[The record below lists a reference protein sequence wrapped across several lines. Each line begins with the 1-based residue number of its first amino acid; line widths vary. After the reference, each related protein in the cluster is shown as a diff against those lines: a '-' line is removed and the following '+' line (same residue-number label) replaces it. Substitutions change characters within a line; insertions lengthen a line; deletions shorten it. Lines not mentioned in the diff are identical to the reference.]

1 MKKILALA
9 VLTATLFTA
18 CKKENESNLPD
29 GLYAEITTN
38 KGKIV
43 AQLEYEKAPLTVANF
58 VSLAEG
64 KNQFV
69 EAQFKDKP
77 FYDGL
82 TFHRVI
88 ANFMIQGGDPTGTG
102 EGGPGYV
109 FADEF
114 HPDLK
119 HDKAGI
125 LSMANAGPTT
135 NGSQFFITHNATPHL
150 DGMHSVFGH
159 VIEGLEVVN
168 TIAQGDKIETI
179 KIIRSGDK
187 AKAFDAVK
195 VFKEKQDE
203 NQKKEQE
210 ASKAI
215 EGTLNEM
222 KTKFADAQSKATK
235 LQSGLSYFIFEKG
248 TGEKPKKGDKINV
261 GYAGYFEDANLFDTS
276 LENVAAK
283 YNKLDPQRKAANQYL
298 PIPFEY
304 GQKTGMIPGFIE
316 GIEQLSI
323 GDKAY
328 IFIPSHLGYG
338 EQGYPGAI
346 PPNTNLIFELHIS
359 K

>member
-18 CKKENESNLPD
+18 CKKENETNLPE
-29 GLYAEITTN
+29 GLYAEITTS

-43 AQLEYEKAPLTVANF
+43 AQLEYEKVPLTVANF

-69 EAQFKDKP
+69 EAQYKDKP
-77 FYDGL
+77 YYDGL

-88 ANFMIQGGDPTGTG
+88 ADFMIQGGDPTGTG
-102 EGGPGYV
+102 EGGPGYK

-114 HPDLK
+114 HADLK
-119 HDKAGI
+119 HDKPGV

-135 NGSQFFITHNATPHL
+135 NGSQFFITHVPTPHL

-159 VIEGLEVVN
+159 VIEGQEIVN

-187 AKAFDAVK
+187 AKSFDAAK
-195 VFKEKQDE
+195 VFKESQEE

-210 ASKAI
+210 ANKAI

-222 KTKFADAQSKATK
+222 KTTFADAKAKATTTA
-235 LQSGLSYFIFEKG
+235 SGLSYFVFEKG
-248 TGEKPKKGDKINV
+248 NGGKPNQGDKINV
-261 GYAGYFEDANLFDTS
+261 AYAGYFEDGRLFDTS
-276 LENVAAK
+276 LENVATK
-283 YNKLDPQRKAANQYL
+283 YNMLDARRKAANQYI

-304 GQKTGMIPGFIE
+304 GQKTGLIPGFIE

-338 EQGYPGAI
+338 EQGAGGVI

-359 K
+359 N

>member
-18 CKKENESNLPD
+18 CKKEDETNLPD
-29 GLYAEITTN
+29 GMYAEINTN

-64 KNQFV
+64 KNQFI
-69 EAQFKDKP
+69 EAQYKDKP

-102 EGGPGYV
+102 EGGPGYK

-119 HDKAGI
+119 HNKPGV

-135 NGSQFFITHNATPHL
+135 NGSQFFITHVATPHL

-159 VIEGLEVVN
+159 VIEGQEIVN

-195 VFKEKQDE
+195 VFKDKQDE

-210 ASKAI
+210 ANQAMESA
-215 EGTLNEM
+215 LNE
-222 KTKFADAQSKATK
+222 TKAAFANAKSQATTTA
-235 LQSGLSYFIFEKG
+235 SGLSYFVFEKG
-248 TGEKPKKGDKINV
+248 NGGKPKQGDKINV
-261 GYAGYFEDANLFDTS
+261 AYAGYFEDGRLFDTS
-276 LENVAAK
+276 LENVAVK
-283 YNKLDPQRKAANQYL
+283 YNRLDAQRKAANQYI

-304 GQKTGMIPGFIE
+304 GQKTGLIPGFIE

-328 IFIPSHLGYG
+328 IFIPSHLAYG
-338 EQGYPGAI
+338 EQGAGNVI